1 MDSLRKEIEEEL
13 KRTRID
19 KSRIYDAILKLL
31 DAVENGSTGSGS
43 QGERGPPG
51 PAGPAGPPGPIGPAG
66 PACDCKSA
74 PTATVEKKA
83 APKKTTAS
91 KKKTLPGV

>member
-19 KSRIYDAILKLL
+19 KSRIYDVILKLL

-43 QGERGPPG
+43 QGERGP
-51 PAGPAGPPGPIGPAG
+51 AGPVG
-66 PACDCKSA
+66 PACECKCKS
-74 PTATVEKKA
+74 TATDEKKA
-83 APKKTTAS
+83 APKKTAAS